1 VPEPIL
7 PPVYTPPAIIGPSS
21 GGQASPSKSFCVWP
35 TTVRIITQYFAWYH
49 NGLDIATPWGGGMP
63 PIFACTGGKVVRA
76 GWDPY
81 GLGLHVRID
90 HGNGYSS
97 IYGHM
102 SRIDVGYGQ
111 NVGRGQVIGLMGNT
125 GRSTGPHVHFIL
137 NFNGVA
143 QNPLNYTN

>member
-1 VPEPIL
+1 
-7 PPVYTPPAIIGPSS
+7 
-21 GGQASPSKSFCVWP
+21 
-35 TTVRIITQYFAWYH
+35 
-49 NGLDIATPWGGGMP
+49 MP